1 MAYSALAQ
9 IYANAIAE
17 KSRTL
22 DGVPTALR
30 AEVQAC
36 IDDKNQNSDKNQGD
50 NQSC

>member
-9 IYANAIAE
+9 IYANAVVE
-17 KSRTL
+17 QTRTL

-36 IDDKNQNSDKNQGD
+36 IDDKTQKSDK
-50 NQSC
+50 